1 MQAETPTDQKPTSLA
16 DLFSNEHL
24 EATLLR
30 LGLLSTG
37 AYLLHLVS
45 IVAIPPVMY
54 RAWGNIILLLL
65 CGLMGFLLIAFA
77 AVRLTSFTRWF
88 ILLACILGT
97 GVLAVK
103 WAQTSY
109 ASDLAKAD
117 TALYMDF
124 SAKLLL
130 EGKNPYDWDYAGLLG
145 LYRTSEFASTPR
157 LDGVMAISSYPYP
170 ALSFLLLIPF
180 QVLHLPGA
188 FLISF
193 VVLIALQIVI
203 FVIAPRSIQPLILL
217 PLIAGLDFSEHVPIG
232 SMDVVWALFL
242 ACMILAW
249 EKPGWRAVLYG
260 LAIAFKQSAWLVA
273 PFLLIKLWL
282 DRQDAAPSPFHRIA
296 KFLAISGGFFLLTN
310 ISFVIWDPAAWF
322 RGVAVNVEESL
333 VIFSQGGL
341 ASLTQFGFI
350 SLPKNFYMIV
360 MLAVFGLLLFAY
372 WRHYDLL
379 RDAFWFMPG
388 IFLWVTYRCVNPYW
402 LYWVFPATA
411 VALRSLDKSKQ
422 HSLPVMNRSWKLTLL
437 VSLTVLVLVAVAG
450 IVLAQTHPTVVIE
463 PQYPLF
469 TSNGY
474 VNNITVV
481 LANDSNEVMTPRF
494 SVQHQ
499 NQLLNPLSW
508 HIDEGPSTLGPG
520 QSATYKISTNKNTF
534 GFLFHEDAQVV
545 ATDASGNYGLRA
557 VARLQPDFTYLW
569 PEAITNP
576 DFRFWDTDDNAPSFW
591 PLLSEPPGSGRVTPD
606 YKDGRV
612 SLKVTLDTSSPGY
625 KWTALQN
632 LITYQHKAF
641 GIWLYVDPALENRS
655 DVAYGLEFDDGEHRL
670 WLLFGAEEYGG
681 SVPDGVRIVQRS
693 TPVGTW
699 VYQEID
705 LPALYAEVGWEP
717 PPFKLAVFRGL
728 DADFQLLWLSLMVAT
743 TAETGEEISA
753 YFGPFEQD
761 YHVTPQL
768 RMAQALDDPA
778 AYYIRSAQ
786 THIRDRNYLRALEA
800 YQQALKFSPDS
811 AEALEGVE
819 QVRQHLDK
827 GWGR

>member
-1 MQAETPTDQKPTSLA
+1 MQTQVPTNPKRKSMA
-16 DLFSNEHL
+16 DLLSSKHL
-24 EATLLR
+24 EITLLR

-37 AYLLHLVS
+37 VYLLHLVS
-45 IVAIPPVMY
+45 VVAIPPVMY

-77 AVRLTSFTRWF
+77 AVRPTSFARWF
-88 ILLACILGT
+88 ILLVYILGA

-130 EGKNPYDWDYAGLLG
+130 EGKNPYDWDYAGVLG
-145 LYRTSEFASTPR
+145 LYRTPEFASTPR
-157 LDGVMAISSYPYP
+157 LDGVMAISGYPYP

-193 VVLIALQIVI
+193 VALIALLTVI
-203 FVIAPRSIQPLILL
+203 FVTAPRSIQPVILL

-282 DRQDAAPSPFHRIA
+282 DRQDAAPSPSHRIA
-296 KFLAISGGFFLLTN
+296 KFLAISGGLFLLTN
-310 ISFVIWDPAAWF
+310 ISFMLWDPAAWF
-322 RGVAVNVEESL
+322 RGVAVNVEEPL

-341 ASLTQFGFI
+341 ASLTQFGFV
-350 SLPKNFYMIV
+350 SLPKSFYMIV
-360 MLAVFGLLLFAY
+360 MLTVLCLLLFAY

-411 VALRSLDKSKQ
+411 AALKLLDGSKK
-422 HSLPVMNRSWKLTLL
+422 HSPPVMNRSWKPTLV
-437 VSLTVLVLVAVAG
+437 VSLVVVASVGAAGLVLAKDHG
-450 IVLAQTHPTVVIE
+450 RVVVE

-469 TSNGY
+469 SSDGY
-474 VNNITVV
+474 VNNMTVV
-481 LANDSNEVMTPRF
+481 LANNSNEVMTPRF
-494 SVQHQ
+494 FVQHQ
-499 NQLLNPLSW
+499 DQLLNPLSW
-508 HIDEGPSTLGPG
+508 HIDEGPPTLGPDE
-520 QSATYKISTNKNTF
+520 SATYKISTDKNTF

-545 ATDASGNYGLRA
+545 ATDARGNYELRA

-569 PEAITNP
+569 PEAISNP
-576 DFRFWDTDDNAPSFW
+576 DFRFWDTAANTPSFW
-591 PLLSEPPGSGRVTPD
+591 YLLNEPSGAGRVTPV
-606 YKDGRV
+606 YKDSRV
-612 SLKVTLDTSSPGY
+612 SLKITLDTSSPGY

-641 GIWLYVDPALENRS
+641 GIWLYVDPTLENRS

-670 WLLFGAEEYGG
+670 WLLFGAEEYAGG
-681 SVPDGVRIVQRS
+681 APDGVRIVQRS
-693 TPVGTW
+693 LPVGTW
-699 VYQEID
+699 IYQEID
-705 LPALYAEVGWEP
+705 LPVLYAGAGWEP
-717 PPFKLAVFRGL
+717 PPFKPAVFRGL
-728 DADFQLLWLSLMVAT
+728 DADFQLLWLRLMVAA
-743 TAETGEEISA
+743 TADTGEEISA

-778 AYYIRSAQ
+778 AYYIRLAQ
-786 THIRDRNYLRALEA
+786 THSRDRNYLRALEA
-800 YQQALKFSPDS
+800 YEQALWFSPYS
-811 AEALEGVE
+811 TEALEGIE
-819 QVRQHLDK
+819 QVRQQLDRRS
-827 GWGR
+827 GR